1 MTEQRSIEPPVPCP
15 VCASTDQLPIFAVD
29 DLPVQSA
36 LLRPDR
42 DSALAVP
49 KGRLDLVL
57 CLDCGLV
64 FNRAFDERCVLYD
77 PNYEDAQ
84 GYSPRFRAFVDE
96 LASALV
102 DRHDLTGKTVVEI
115 GCGKGEFLVALKKA
129 GVGRA
134 IGFDPAYR
142 PDPEHRSIPGL
153 EIHPTLYGP
162 GEAALRPDLVCCR
175 HTLEHIARPRALLGL
190 IRRNLGASPRTVLF
204 LDVPDLERI
213 LVERAFWDVY
223 YEHAL
228 YFSPHA
234 LERLLAETGFMAG
247 KVAKVYGDQY
257 LTVETRIANGSAA
270 APPGPPPSGLI
281 ELATAFG
288 KSVGKRL
295 AADRAELARWRAAG
309 RRVAIWGS
317 GSKGVAYLAM
327 MQPEQELV
335 AVVDVNPHRWGRFLA
350 GSGRVIVGPKD
361 LVPLRPDVVV
371 VMNPLYLD
379 EIGAMLQSLGLRPE
393 LRPA

>member
-1 MTEQRSIEPPVPCP
+1 MTEQQLLEPPVPCP

-29 DLPVQSA
+29 DVPVQSS

-57 CLDCGLV
+57 CRSCGLA

-77 PNYEDAQ
+77 SNYEDAQ
-84 GYSPRFRAFVDE
+84 GYSPHFRAFVDD
-96 LASALV
+96 LARALV

-115 GCGKGEFLVALKKA
+115 GCGKGEFLVALKRA

-162 GEAALRPDLVCCR
+162 GEATLCPDLLCCR
-175 HTLEHIARPRALLGL
+175 HTLEHTSQPRALLEV
-190 IRRNLGASPRTVLF
+190 IRRNLEASPRAVLF
-204 LDVPDLERI
+204 FEVPDLERI

-228 YFSPHA
+228 YFSPQA
-234 LERLLAETGFMAG
+234 LQRLLTETGFQAS
-247 KVAKVYGDQY
+247 KVSKVYGGEY
-257 LTVETRIANGSAA
+257 LTRSRQPSPPDPPRRRRARHRSA
-270 APPGPPPSGLI
+270 
-281 ELATAFG
+281 
-288 KSVGKRL
+288 
-295 AADRAELARWRAAG
+295 
-309 RRVAIWGS
+309 
-317 GSKGVAYLAM
+317 
-327 MQPEQELV
+327 
-335 AVVDVNPHRWGRFLA
+335 
-350 GSGRVIVGPKD
+350 
-361 LVPLRPDVVV
+361 
-371 VMNPLYLD
+371 
-379 EIGAMLQSLGLRPE
+379 
-393 LRPA
+393 